1 MTQQD
6 LAEAAGMPQ
15 PSIARI
21 ERGAVIPRTAT
32 LLELLAKTGHRLA
45 VEPIGPEPP
54 TTDRDGI
61 RRRLAMPNPQR
72 TREALVKPAR
82 DRAAGPLRAL
92 RRLRGHAVP
101 FVLIGELAEAAH
113 GAPIRGARIVE
124 ICHAD
129 TDVARDRLSRARD
142 ELGADAD
149 PARLRLVTR
158 TEAGDDYEVLVRTAE
173 SMHVDAGFLVRVAA
187 LEDLIR
193 IRLARGTPRDLEAAA
208 TLRATE
214 APG

>member
-1 MTQQD
+1 
-6 LAEAAGMPQ
+6 MPQ

-45 VEPIGPEPP
+45 VEPIGPEPS
-54 TTDRDGI
+54 TTDRDAT
-61 RRRLAMPNPQR
+61 RKRLVMPTPKR
-72 TREALVKPAR
+72 TREALVKSAR

-92 RRLRGHAVP
+92 RRMRGHAVP

-113 GAPIRGARIVE
+113 GAPIKGVRTVE

-129 TDVARDRLSRARD
+129 TDVARDRLARARE

-149 PARLRLVTR
+149 PARLRPVTR
-158 TEAGDDYEVLVRTAE
+158 TETGDDYEVLVRTAE

-193 IRLARGTPRDLEAAA
+193 IRLARGTPGDLEAAA
-208 TLRATE
+208 TLRAIG
-214 APG
+214 PSDDSPVRGSR